1 MTVVEGSTTR
11 RAWPAVLVVAV
22 ATAVACGRDSSG
34 GKAMTQADG
43 AVPAAA
49 PDGTGGS
56 SSLSAPS
63 GHANLRAVAVP
74 DLSKMAPSVQKQLR
88 DQVAVLRT
96 KIAQR
101 GAPAAE
107 LAGEY
112 GRMGMLFMA
121 SEQRD
126 SAELCFQNAQTL
138 VPADARWPYY
148 LGQLYRI
155 RGPMTSAVASFEQ
168 ALKLRPD
175 DVAAMVFLGE
185 AYLSE
190 GRTDDADPLFNRAL
204 VSQPKLV
211 PALFGIGR
219 VQLARKQYAEAAKTM
234 EECLVLDPRGTAV
247 HYPLAMAY
255 RGLGNNP
262 LADAHIKLQGE
273 VKIQP
278 LDPLMAELDQLL
290 ESPRAYDLRGGQL
303 LETGDWAGAVQQFRK
318 GLELDPASAALRLR
332 LGTAMFQMG
341 DASGARAQFEQVLKD
356 SPNYARAH
364 YSLGVLA
371 AAAGRSDE
379 AMQRFAAAVSFG
391 PDDASSRVGYGGV
404 LRQAGKLKEAL
415 AQYEEAGKLD
425 GRRPD
430 AVLGSAEILG
440 AMNRYGEARDR
451 LLQANRAYPE
461 EPEYA
466 HALARLFAAAPD
478 AKVRNGRR
486 AMALVQQLL
495 QGRQSSELGETLAM
509 ALAEVGDF
517 DSAVKVQRDVMQA
530 VQQAG
535 GSASPSLAAN
545 LKLYQEK
552 KPCRTPWP
560 AAS

>member
-1 MTVVEGSTTR
+1 MAVVEQSATR
-11 RAWPAVLVVAV
+11 PTWIALLAV
-22 ATAVACGRDSSG
+22 AIAAAVACGCGRPSG
-34 GKAMTQADG
+34 GEKGSQAG
-43 AVPAAA
+43 GGSSPAGAAA
-49 PDGTGGS
+49 PVGGS
-56 SSLSAPS
+56 LAAPS
-63 GHANLRAVAVP
+63 GYPNLRPVAVP
-74 DLSKMAPSVQKQLR
+74 DVSKMAPSVQKQLQ
-88 DQVAVLRT
+88 DQLVSLRAR
-96 KIAQR
+96 IAEK
-101 GAPAAE
+101 GVSAAD

-121 SEQRD
+121 AEQRD
-126 SAELCFQNAQTL
+126 SAEPCFLNAQSL

-155 RGPMTSAVASFEQ
+155 RGPMTNAVASFEQ

-190 GRTDDADPLFNRAL
+190 GRVDEADALFKKAL
-204 VSQPKLV
+204 LSQPKLV

-219 VQLARKQYAEAAKTM
+219 VQLERKQYAEAVKTM

-255 RGLGNNP
+255 RGLGNNQ
-262 LADAHIKLQGE
+262 LADAHIKQQGD

-278 LDPLMAELDQLL
+278 IDPLMAELDVLL
-290 ESPRAYDLRGGQL
+290 ESPRAYDLRGGRL
-303 LETGDWAGAVQQFRK
+303 LETGDWAGAAQQFRK
-318 GLELDPASAALRLR
+318 GLELDPANAALRLR

-341 DASGARAQFEQVLKD
+341 DASGAQGQFEQVLKE

-371 AAAGRSDE
+371 AAAGRRDE
-379 AMQRFAAAVSFG
+379 ALQRFAAAVKFG
-391 PDDASSRVGYGGV
+391 PDDASSRIGYAGV
-404 LRQAGKLKEAL
+404 LRQTGKLKEAL

-425 GRRPD
+425 GRRAD
-430 AVLGSAEILG
+430 AVLGAAEIL
-440 AMNRYGEARDR
+440 ASMHRYADARDR

-466 HALARLFAAAPD
+466 HALARIFAAAPD
-478 AKVRNGRR
+478 AAVRNGRR
-486 AMALVQQLL
+486 AMSLVQQLL
-495 QGRQSSELGETLAM
+495 QGRQSTELGETLAM

-535 GSASPSLAAN
+535 GTASAAMTAN

-560 AAS
+560 AES